1 MANVKI
7 SNLPTETDVE
17 NIQGVAG
24 YRTNTNSGEL
34 ETVQFGLGPLKTSN
48 IPGLKSGSLLIE
60 STFGFGGG
68 ATGQPVAIELK
79 TNANS
84 GNEGSILI
92 SSDGGGTA
100 AALKLRSKRN
110 IQVDLHSQ
118 NSSVSAPTAG
128 NFLIAKDADGNLE
141 WSDKTFS
148 NVPTNNDQLTNGA
161 GYITSADVPT
171 TIDWT
176 SVNNKPATFAPII
189 GTGATDAMA
198 GDTTIPTNN
207 DQLTNGAGYIT
218 SVPVIDLSDST
229 QVTGILPIA
238 NGGTGQNTYSVGDIL
253 YADTSS
259 TLAKLPASAT
269 SGHVLTSNGA
279 GAAPSYQLAPGS
291 GKMVSTASFQGW
303 KEVGGYASST
313 TNFGVPMATWGVG
326 GSGTGGRKDLG
337 FWVAPFA
344 CTVENFEGRW
354 GHNAPFDN
362 GGNNPVVGLYKITAA
377 AWTGSLDIGNSANW
391 GSALQKFTIPSTGQQ
406 PNPNANDYWK
416 LTSTGAAVSLAAGD
430 AIAIFMNETPNGGSD
445 PDGVIWLFVN
455 YTYS

>member
-7 SNLPTETDVE
+7 SNLPTETDVD

-34 ETVQFGLGPLKTSN
+34 ETVQFSLGPLKTSN

-60 STFGFGGG
+60 STFGFGNP
-68 ATGQPVAIELK
+68 AGQPIAIELK
-79 TNANS
+79 TNAGS
-84 GNEGSILI
+84 ANEGSILI
-92 SSDGGGTA
+92 SSNGGGSA
-100 AALKLRSKRN
+100 AALKLRSKTN
-110 IQVDLHSQ
+110 IQVDLHTQ
-118 NSSVSAPTAG
+118 NSNISAPTAG

-141 WSDKTFS
+141 WSDKTF
-148 NVPTNNDQLTNGA
+148 NDVPTDNNQLANGA
-161 GYITSADVPT
+161 GYITAVP
-171 TIDWT
+171 
-176 SVNNKPATFAPII
+176 A
-189 GTGATDAMA
+189 
-198 GDTTIPTNN
+198 
-207 DQLTNGAGYIT
+207 
-218 SVPVIDLSDST
+218 IDLSDST
-229 QVTGILPIA
+229 QVTAILPVA